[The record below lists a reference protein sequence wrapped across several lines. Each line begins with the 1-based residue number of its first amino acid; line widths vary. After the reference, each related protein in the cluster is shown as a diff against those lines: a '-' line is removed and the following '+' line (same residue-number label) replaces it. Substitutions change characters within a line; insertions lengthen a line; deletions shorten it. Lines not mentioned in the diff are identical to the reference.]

1 MRLFDRLR
9 RRDGNVPDVGPAPP
23 WQHPQRDDW
32 LDADPRRRAG
42 AEATYG
48 TRWVFDDPDDPY
60 SLIWNP
66 GSGELYTH
74 RHRGDTVAVMGIF
87 PTRAQVDALLANW
100 EPLHDERFGGYMVCS
115 RIAAHKAQQ
124 RNPPAPCYAVVARVD
139 GTAEPFDQP
148 LTYHDIQTVLGG
160 VALTTA
166 DDQQP
171 VGGDPLVAAYA
182 NTIYLDRNAHRDL
195 KPVNDAAT
203 SLHGG
208 RWPIRGDAVITAC
221 DQVPLDRSTVDMLL
235 ELPRPPEPT
244 ALVQEPHVDIATIP
258 HGEWIEADPRRRQSW
273 ETRLARWPGGPLHTV
288 YEVMYNRGSDELYLL
303 HRRTGEV
310 EVLGMFKHEGH
321 AGAVVHDWRRHRDLS
336 GDPDNPA
343 HLSWLRNEAAL
354 SSISI
359 DRDVDHD
366 ADLATYAQTVATE
379 HDFSVQFNVG
389 RLQPVRFRFSRPG
402 IGTHLGRSFTVTGP
416 FVEPASRAD
425 IDDALTE
432 FLDDWSPDKHELD
445 PDWAEAEA
453 DYIADSLDWMH
464 RQLEGEGEPDYIAD
478 EELGWVQPLREREND
493 ADPGIARPDELPSV
507 EAPETHRD
515 APDATTTTDPP
526 SAASPARL
534 VVTRW
539 NTPAT
544 PPAGPD
550 RGLGGIA

>member
-9 RRDGNVPDVGPAPP
+9 RRDGNVPYAVPAPP

-42 AEATYG
+42 AEVTYG
-48 TRWVFDDPDDPY
+48 TGWIFDDLDDPY

-87 PTRAQVDALLANW
+87 PTRDQVDALLDEW
-100 EPLHDERFGGYMVCS
+100 EQLHDERFGGYMVCS
-115 RIAAHKAQQ
+115 RIATHKAQQ
-124 RNPPAPCYAVVARVD
+124 RNPLARCYAVVLRVD
-139 GTAEPFDQP
+139 GTAEPLDQP

-166 DDQQP
+166 DEQQP
-171 VGGDPLVAAYA
+171 VVAEPADAAHA

-208 RWPIRGDAVITAC
+208 RWPIRGDAAITAW
-221 DQVPLDRSTVDMLL
+221 DRQLPLDRFTLHELL
-235 ELPRPPEPT
+235 RLPRPPEPT
-244 ALVQEPHVDIATIP
+244 ALVHEPQLDIATISY
-258 HGEWIEADPRRRQSW
+258 GDWLAADPRRRQSR
-273 ETRLARWPGGPLHTV
+273 EARLARWPGGPLHTV

-303 HRRTGEV
+303 HRDTGEV

-321 AGAVVHDWRRHRDLS
+321 ADAVVHDWRRHRDLS

-343 HLSWLRNEAAL
+343 HLSWLRHEAAL

-366 ADLATYAQTVATE
+366 SDLATYAQTVATE
-379 HDFSVQFNVG
+379 RDFTVQFSGG
-389 RLQPVRFRFSRPG
+389 RHQPVRFRFSRPA

-416 FVEPASRAD
+416 LVEPTSHGD
-425 IDDALTE
+425 IDAALSE
-432 FLDDWSPDKHELD
+432 FLDNWSPDKHELD
-445 PDWAEAEA
+445 PDWAKAEA
-453 DYIADSLDWMH
+453 DYIADSLDWMK

-478 EELGWVQPLREREND
+478 EELGCVRPPLGCETN
-493 ADPGIARPDELPSV
+493 ADPGIDPPDELPSV
-507 EAPETHRD
+507 EAPETCCD
-515 APDATTTTDPP
+515 AQDPTMTTDPP
-526 SAASPARL
+526 SAASPAGP
-534 VVTRW
+534 VTQCR
-539 NTPAT
+539 TAASR
-544 PPAGPD
+544 PAGPD